1 MNNALKKSIDG
12 ILKFALAE
20 DKIHRDITSKILL
33 DSRRVRV
40 GIYFNEIGILCGR
53 EVINYVAK
61 KIDKRIKIK
70 WDYNEGDKIKNNARV
85 AIITGPA
92 SKVIPCERIILNF
105 LQKLSG
111 IATLTNTYITQL
123 KKSKIKLLDTRKTTP
138 GWRYLEKYAVTIGG
152 GQNHRKDLSQL
163 ILIKDNHIKICGNIR
178 KTLEKISKTPTKEKI
193 EVEVKKISEI
203 NDAVKFKINRI
214 MLDNFN
220 VKEITK
226 AIKIIRN
233 SSRAEIELSGNLNL
247 KKIKTIS
254 KLDIDYVSVGRITHS
269 APFLNISINV
279 LK

>member
-1 MNNALKKSIDG
+1 MKNTLKKSVDN
-12 ILKFALAE
+12 ILKFAIAE
-20 DKIHRDITSKILL
+20 DKLKYDITSNMLL
-33 DSRRVRV
+33 DSRNIKA

-53 EVINYVAK
+53 RIVDYVIK
-61 KIDKRIKIK
+61 KIDKKIRIKWHYK
-70 WDYNEGDKIKNNARV
+70 EGKTVKKNSEV
-85 AIITGPA
+85 ASIFGPA
-92 SKVIPCERIILNF
+92 NKTIPCERIILNF